1 MLCCAVMACK
11 KTNVDFSFSPTHP
24 RAGETVSFS
33 NLSSSGEEWSWTFGD
48 GATNTLKSP
57 THAYRQPGTY
67 KVTLMVDKK
76 TSLTA
81 TQEITVYDTI
91 PTFACDESEFVIF
104 QDYTFKA
111 VVYNPYNYDVTY
123 QWALP
128 INTPYA
134 IITDTAMNKSTL
146 HLYFIQPMEAA
157 PIELRIVL
165 NGKETLA
172 KKSFA
177 VSDKKTHSVLMRTP
191 DNDWRQRIFGDRAE
205 MAKVITAEDTV
216 AQRLLKD
223 EQDTLQVY
231 NDKKF
236 TIESLTPSFPG
247 IKGFHIASRKI
258 YYRADG
264 LWVANLD
271 GSYPVQ
277 IDTLACEAMT
287 LDTKDNRIYWA
298 NKKGVWYMPFVG
310 SDNNRFVTVPTL
322 LNQKTDVSK
331 IAADGSL
338 N

>member
-24 RAGETVSFS
+24 RAGETVNFS

-76 TSLTA
+76 SSLTA

-128 INTPYA
+128 INTRYA
-134 IITDTAMNKSTL
+134 VITDTAMNKSTL

-165 NGKETLA
+165 NGKETIA

-177 VSDKKTHSVLMRTP
+177 VSDKKTHSVLLRTP
-191 DNDWRQRIFGDRAE
+191 EGDFRQRIFGDRAE
-205 MAKVITAEDTV
+205 MAKVIAKDT
-216 AQRLLKD
+216 LLD
-223 EQDTLQVY
+223 HEQDTAQMYNGRGFRLDSLAGVY
-231 NDKKF
+231 
-236 TIESLTPSFPG
+236 SG
-247 IKGFHIASRKI
+247 MKGFHIASRKI

-287 LDTKDNRIYWA
+287 LDTHDNRIYWA
-298 NKKGVWYMPFVG
+298 TNKGVFYMPFVG

-331 IAADGSL
+331 IAADSSL